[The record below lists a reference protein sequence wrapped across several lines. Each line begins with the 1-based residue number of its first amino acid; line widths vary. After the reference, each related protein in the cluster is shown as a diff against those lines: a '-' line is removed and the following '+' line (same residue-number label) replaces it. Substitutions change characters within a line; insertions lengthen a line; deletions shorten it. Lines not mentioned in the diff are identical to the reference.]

1 MYNAGFIKYDA
12 DKLITIQRI
21 LNDKLNRTPSLFDE
35 TDKDAVA
42 IAEQY
47 WAEMVANKKVDVSDL
62 TYEKSKRMVD
72 MNTIKNKDARE
83 VGAEWMCYQ
92 ALEQLQLKNKLISLG
107 WEEDEVQLAL
117 TQIISRAVY
126 PFSENRTARW
136 IREDSAICEITG
148 YPIEKITKD
157 KLYNSALKLYDIKD
171 TLESHLSVK
180 TNELFDL
187 QDKIY
192 LYDLTNT
199 YFEGRKVKSKLANF
213 GRSKEKRSDCKLVVL
228 ALVVNVEGLIKYSNV
243 FEGNTTDCN
252 TLPSIIDNLR
262 KQTSDDKRAVV
273 VIDAGIATE
282 ENLELIKSKGY
293 DYVCVSRSKIKN
305 YSVSADG
312 A

>member
-83 VGAEWMCYQ
+83 VGAEWMCCQ

-126 PFSENRTARW
+126 PFLENRTARW
-136 IREDSAICEITG
+136 IRENSAICEITG

>member
-136 IREDSAICEITG
+136 IRENSAICEITG

-213 GRSKEKRSDCKLVVL
+213 GRSKEKRSD
-228 ALVVNVEGLIKYSNV
+228 
-243 FEGNTTDCN
+243 
-252 TLPSIIDNLR
+252 
-262 KQTSDDKRAVV
+262 
-273 VIDAGIATE
+273 
-282 ENLELIKSKGY
+282 
-293 DYVCVSRSKIKN
+293 
-305 YSVSADG
+305 
-312 A
+312 

>member
-1 MYNAGFIKYDA
+1 
-12 DKLITIQRI
+12 LITIQRI

-35 TDKDAVA
+35 TDYEAVA
-42 IAEQY
+42 FAEQY

-62 TYEKSKRMVD
+62 TCEKSKRMVD

-92 ALEQLQLKNKLISLG
+92 ALEQLLLKNKLISLG

-136 IREDSAICEITG
+136 IRENSAICETTG

-199 YFEGRKVKSKLANF
+199 YFEGRKVNSKLANF
-213 GRSKEKRSDCKLVVL
+213 GRSKEKRSD
-228 ALVVNVEGLIKYSNV
+228 
-243 FEGNTTDCN
+243 
-252 TLPSIIDNLR
+252 
-262 KQTSDDKRAVV
+262 
-273 VIDAGIATE
+273 
-282 ENLELIKSKGY
+282 
-293 DYVCVSRSKIKN
+293 
-305 YSVSADG
+305 
-312 A
+312 